1 MFGFRVFAAEPSWGL
16 ALSDLRELGGAGGPL
31 VGD

>member
-1 MFGFRVFAAEPSWGL
+1 MFRCRVFAAEPRWEL
-16 ALSDLRELGGAGGPL
+16 ALSDLRELGGTGGPL